1 MAATASS
8 RRCRLGIA
16 SRSTSG
22 TTLRVRPAGA
32 GAHIVREDKDMK
44 KITSSILTAAA
55 LVAAVAAT
63 SVSAQ
68 AQNVRVRGA
77 IEKVDG
83 NTVMV
88 KSRDGASLKLVL
100 KDNAA
105 VRGVVKA
112 SLADVK
118 ASSNV
123 AITSRPRAD
132 GTLEAVELRIAPAG
146 QPFNSFHADWD
157 LMPNSFMTNG
167 SLQTSV
173 SGVDGQMLTVKYKVQ
188 GKPDEEKKIVV
199 TSKTIIATT
208 VPGTK
213 EDLKPG
219 LKVFVAGAPKLP
231 DGSLDVA
238 AIQVEKEIPPP
249 Q

>member
-1 MAATASS
+1 M
-8 RRCRLGIA
+8 R
-16 SRSTSG
+16 
-22 TTLRVRPAGA
+22 
-32 GAHIVREDKDMK
+32 
-44 KITSSILTAAA
+44 ITSHVFVVAMFATTFA
-55 LVAAVAAT
+55 LS

-68 AQNVRVRGA
+68 AQNVRVRGT
-77 IEKVDG
+77 IEKLDG
-83 NTVMV
+83 NVLTV
-88 KSRDGASLKLVL
+88 KSRDGAELKLVL
-100 KDNAA
+100 KDN
-105 VRGVVKA
+105 VRIAGVVKA
-112 SLADVK
+112 SVADVK
-118 ASSNV
+118 PDSNV

-132 GTLEAVELRIAPAG
+132 GTLEAFELRIAPAG
-146 QPFNSFHADWD
+146 QPFNSFHSEWD

-167 SLQTSV
+167 SLQTSIT
-173 SGVDGQMLTVKYKVQ
+173 GVDGQVLTVKYKIV
-188 GKPDEEKKIVV
+188 GKPDEEKKLIV
-199 TSKTIIATT
+199 TPKTIIATT

>member
-1 MAATASS
+1 MRMTSQIFVGAT
-8 RRCRLGIA
+8 L
-16 SRSTSG
+16 
-22 TTLRVRPAGA
+22 
-32 GAHIVREDKDMK
+32 
-44 KITSSILTAAA
+44 AAA
-55 LVAAVAAT
+55 FALG

-88 KSRDGASLKLVL
+88 KSRDGAELKLVL
-100 KDNAA
+100 KDNARIA
-105 VRGVVKA
+105 GVVKA

-118 ASSNV
+118 PDTNV
-123 AITSRPRAD
+123 AITSKPRPD
-132 GTLEAVELRIAPAG
+132 GSLEAVELRIFPAG
-146 QPFNSFHADWD
+146 QPFNSFHGDWD

-173 SGVDGQMLTVKYKVQ
+173 AGVDGQVLTVKYKVKD
-188 GKPDEEKKIVV
+188 KPDEEKKITV
-199 TSKTIIATT
+199 TPKTIVATT
-208 VPGTK
+208 VAGTTA
-213 EDLKPG
+213 DLKPG

>member
-1 MAATASS
+1 MTMDKMTRRMFGASGLALMLASS
-8 RRCRLGIA
+8 A
-16 SRSTSG
+16 SF
-22 TTLRVRPAGA
+22 
-32 GAHIVREDKDMK
+32 
-44 KITSSILTAAA
+44 
-55 LVAAVAAT
+55 
-63 SVSAQ
+63 AQ
-68 AQNVRVRGA
+68 QSPPVRVRGT
-77 IEKVDG
+77 IEKLDG
-83 NTVMV
+83 NTLLV
-88 KSRDGASLKLVL
+88 KSRDGAELKLAL
-100 KDNAA
+100 KDN
-105 VRGVVKA
+105 VRIGGVVKA
-112 SLADVK
+112 SLTDVK
-118 ASSNV
+118 ADTNV

-146 QPFNSFHADWD
+146 QPFNSFHGDWD

-173 SGVDGQMLTVKYKVQ
+173 AGVDGQVLTVKYKVQ
-188 GKPDEEKKIVV
+188 GKPDEEKKIIV
-199 TSKTIIATT
+199 TPKTIIATT

-213 EDLKPG
+213 ADLKPG

>member
-1 MAATASS
+1 MRITSQLCAAT
-8 RRCRLGIA
+8 
-16 SRSTSG
+16 
-22 TTLRVRPAGA
+22 
-32 GAHIVREDKDMK
+32 
-44 KITSSILTAAA
+44 IL
-55 LVAAVAAT
+55 AAT
-63 SVSAQ
+63 LGLGSASAQ

-77 IEKVDG
+77 IEKLDG
-83 NTVMV
+83 NTLTV
-88 KSRDGASLKLVL
+88 KSRDGAELKLTL
-100 KDNAA
+100 KDN
-105 VRGVVKA
+105 VRIAGVVKA
-112 SLADVK
+112 ALADVK
-118 ASSNV
+118 PDNNV
-123 AITSRPRAD
+123 AITSKPRPD

-146 QPFNSFHADWD
+146 QPFNSFHSDWD

-173 SGVDGQMLTVKYKVQ
+173 AGVDGQTLTVKYKVKD
-188 GKPDEEKKIVV
+188 KPDEEKKIVV
-199 TSKTIIATT
+199 TPKTIIATT

-213 EDLKPG
+213 DDLKPG

>member
-1 MAATASS
+1 MRITSQVFAAMTLAATF
-8 RRCRLGIA
+8 
-16 SRSTSG
+16 
-22 TTLRVRPAGA
+22 
-32 GAHIVREDKDMK
+32 
-44 KITSSILTAAA
+44 A
-55 LVAAVAAT
+55 LS
-63 SVSAQ
+63 SVSAH
-68 AQNVRVRGA
+68 AQNVRVRGT
-77 IEKVDG
+77 IEKLDG
-83 NTVMV
+83 NVLMV
-88 KSRDGASLKLVL
+88 KSRDGAELKLVL
-100 KDNAA
+100 KDN
-105 VRGVVKA
+105 VRIAGVVKA

-118 ASSNV
+118 TDRNV

-132 GTLEAVELRIAPAG
+132 GTLEAYELRIAPAG
-146 QPFNSFHADWD
+146 QPFNSFHSEWD

-167 SLQTSV
+167 ALQTSIA
-173 SGVDGQMLTVKYKVQ
+173 GVDGQTLTVKYKVT
-188 GKPDEEKKIVV
+188 GRPDEEKKLIV
-199 TSKTIIATT
+199 TPKTIIATT

>member
-1 MAATASS
+1 LDAQASTV
-8 RRCRLGIA
+8 R
-16 SRSTSG
+16 
-22 TTLRVRPAGA
+22 TLNEG
-32 GAHIVREDKDMK
+32 ENDMR
-44 KITSSILTAAA
+44 ITSQVFVGAMLAAA
-55 LVAAVAAT
+55 FALS

-68 AQNVRVRGA
+68 AQNVRVRGT
-77 IEKVDG
+77 IEKLDG
-83 NTVMV
+83 NNLGV
-88 KSRDGASLKLVL
+88 KSRDGAVLKLVL

-105 VRGVVKA
+105 IRGVVKA

-118 ASSNV
+118 ADANV

-146 QPFNSFHADWD
+146 QPFNSFHSDWD

-167 SLQTSV
+167 SLQTSI

-199 TSKTIIATT
+199 TPKTIIATT
-208 VPGTK
+208 VAGTK

-231 DGSLDVA
+231 DGSLDVG

>member
-1 MAATASS
+1 MDKMTRRMFGASGLALMLASS
-8 RRCRLGIA
+8 A
-16 SRSTSG
+16 SF
-22 TTLRVRPAGA
+22 
-32 GAHIVREDKDMK
+32 
-44 KITSSILTAAA
+44 
-55 LVAAVAAT
+55 
-63 SVSAQ
+63 AQ
-68 AQNVRVRGA
+68 QSPPVRVRGT
-77 IEKVDG
+77 IEKLDG
-83 NTVMV
+83 NTLLV
-88 KSRDGASLKLVL
+88 KSRDGAELKLAL
-100 KDNAA
+100 KDN
-105 VRGVVKA
+105 VRIGGVVKA
-112 SLADVK
+112 SLTDVK
-118 ASSNV
+118 ADTNV

-146 QPFNSFHADWD
+146 QPFNSFHGDWD

-173 SGVDGQMLTVKYKVQ
+173 AGVDGQMLTVKYKVQ

-199 TSKTIIATT
+199 TPKTIIATT